1 MNTRTATLLT
11 VVALT
16 AAGLVALFPNAKE
29 PGQAS
34 RSREKI
40 QWHECNEGIS
50 LARQKNKKILIDVYT
65 DWCSWCKKMDK
76 EVYTDEEVRKAIASS
91 FVAVKLNAE
100 SSKAVTFNGD
110 QTDEATFARAIGVT
124 GYPTTVFLEPTAQP
138 ITTISGYMQP
148 KDFASA
154 LRYIGGDHYKRGS
167 FDQFRSSEK
176 SSQLK

>member
-76 EVYTDEEVRKAIASS
+76 EVYSDSAVGRTLATNFIG
-91 FVAVKLNAE
+91 VKLNAE
-100 SSKAVTFNGD
+100 SQKGVTFNG
-110 QTDEATFARAIGVT
+110 TPMSEADLAGSMGVT
-124 GYPTTVFLEPTAQP
+124 GYPTILFLDPASKP
-138 ITTISGYMQP
+138 ITKISGYMEP
-148 KDFASA
+148 KEFTSV
-154 LRYIGGDHYKRGS
+154 LRFIGEDHYKTQS
-167 FDQFRSSEK
+167 LEEYKRSK
-176 SSQLK
+176 RD